1 MVYSGTVEAAREG
14 AMRADAVGVAIS
26 LDSYARD
33 ANYTQT
39 VCIAADVVEDIL
51 REKDEMLLE
60 HET

>member
-1 MVYSGTVEAAREG
+1 
-14 AMRADAVGVAIS
+14 MRADAVGVAIS